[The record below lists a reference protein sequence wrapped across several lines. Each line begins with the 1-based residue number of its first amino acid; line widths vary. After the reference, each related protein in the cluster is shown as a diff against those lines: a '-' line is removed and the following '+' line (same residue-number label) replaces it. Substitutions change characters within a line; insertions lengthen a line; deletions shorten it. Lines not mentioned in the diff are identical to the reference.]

1 MQFACR
7 LRSLTAMPLFP
18 SRMRRRHRRPIPA
31 LFICS
36 GRSPFLTHSTLMAPF
51 TPASAASPG
60 STMNTKSVA
69 LFHTQDLYLL
79 QSSRLVEGPFV
90 SNLRGG
96 WMPPSF
102 DSYLFFPLHPAALLS
117 TDISLSLPHTLFRCD
132 KSNLLCSLGECLTHS
147 LHIQSTAAG
156 VLACQQRHQK
166 LTRTDRCV
174 EQMDFPFFNPDWG
187 TRRECWKLKF
197 KSLPTHAWVF
207 LKTWLY
213 QCHSFKKK
221 TTRRE
226 KVFRKLCFYG
236 VLGLIFCVQHFSVQ
250 LNVLKQQKKTR
261 TDSISFQL

>member
-1 MQFACR
+1 MQFARR
-7 LRSLTAMPLFP
+7 LRSLTSTLLLP
-18 SRMRRRHRRPIPA
+18 SRMRRRRRRSIPA

-117 TDISLSLPHTLFRCD
+117 PDISLSLPHTLFRCD

-166 LTRTDRCV
+166 LTRTDRCG
-174 EQMDFPFFNPDWG
+174 EQMDFPFLIL
-187 TRRECWKLKF
+187 TE
-197 KSLPTHAWVF
+197 
-207 LKTWLY
+207 
-213 QCHSFKKK
+213 
-221 TTRRE
+221 E
-226 KVFRKLCFYG
+226 
-236 VLGLIFCVQHFSVQ
+236 LGE
-250 LNVLKQQKKTR
+250 NVE
-261 TDSISFQL
+261 S

>member
-1 MQFACR
+1 MTGCHSKWLPCWIRARMQFACR

-18 SRMRRRHRRPIPA
+18 SRMRRCRCRPIPA

-117 TDISLSLPHTLFRCD
+117 TDISLSL
-132 KSNLLCSLGECLTHS
+132 SLTHFSDVTKVICCVLSANAS
-147 LHIQSTAAG
+147 LILCTYS
-156 VLACQQRHQK
+156 
-166 LTRTDRCV
+166 
-174 EQMDFPFFNPDWG
+174 
-187 TRRECWKLKF
+187 RRWPV
-197 KSLPTHAWVF
+197 SLPANSAIKSWLGQIDALNRWIF
-207 LKTWLY
+207 L
-213 QCHSFKKK
+213 F
-221 TTRRE
+221 
-226 KVFRKLCFYG
+226 
-236 VLGLIFCVQHFSVQ
+236 
-250 LNVLKQQKKTR
+250 
-261 TDSISFQL
+261 